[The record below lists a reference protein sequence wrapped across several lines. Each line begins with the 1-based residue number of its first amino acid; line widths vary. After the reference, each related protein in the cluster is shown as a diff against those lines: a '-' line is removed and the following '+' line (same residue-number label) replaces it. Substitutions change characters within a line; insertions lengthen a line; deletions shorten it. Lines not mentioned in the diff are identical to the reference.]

1 MDFDRR
7 FSSLSGEY
15 RDRLAVDESDLV
27 TEAHKLP
34 SEISQHDGPIQPPKP
49 LVRLGDLIAFNAST
63 RGRAA

>member
-15 RDRLAVDESDLV
+15 RDWLTVDEPDLV
-27 TEAHKLP
+27 TEAHQVP
-34 SEISQHDGPIQPPKP
+34 SEIGQSDGPVQPPRP

>member
-15 RDRLAVDESDLV
+15 RDELTVDELDLGP
-27 TEAHKLP
+27 EAQKP
-34 SEISQHDGPIQPPKP
+34 TSEFGRSESPLQPPKP